1 MHNDKLYSTLL
12 YWMHRSHHSSGSDG
26 HLLRNKDLFFT
37 ILSVKNI
44 GVISGSEWTTIGNHM
59 RSLGYGFTN
68 EGCRQHFQGLRRA
81 QHKSDIPGPNGDTVR
96 RNDPTMNP
104 ITRRPGP
111 GRGRPRKQP
120 PVPVPGAPGEGAPHP
135 PLALGIDHGPPP
147 NSAPP
152 YPQGAQSYD
161 PTPAGHQ
168 PTHPQQ
174 VQAAMRPGTISSAP
188 PTPQASTPGNAVPG
202 PGPVTYPS
210 PNLTPALPQN
220 PPHLH
225 PLQHGQPGQ
234 SGQPGQQPQQPQPEQ
249 QSQSDQQSQ
258 PDQQPQQPQP
268 QQTQP
273 QSAQQSQ
280 PGQQPNPTTQPQPQP
295 QPDQEI
301 QHDYQSQ
308 ELPQEP
314 PQETREATDTDA
326 ISQSQP
332 QPIEQNHEPHA
343 ILPQEQLQP
352 EHEDIDA
359 DGDADGEVDVDND
372 EPSAKR
378 QRMGSPEPA
387 KDDDMDD
394 EAVLALAA
402 HSGPTDFASDDWD
415 NADFLLDLVVGLYTG
430 AQTNKGLTPAIKESI
445 EEYLKTRGYTT
456 SFDAVRQHVQKL
468 RKNRDTA
475 AIQNAGSD
483 TATPRKARATA
494 PKTPKRAP
502 KRKAPAKS
510 ASIADDDED
519 LEDMKMQ
526 LKMEDADA
534 DDGDLLSPKGAK
546 RARNVTP
553 KAEPDADDEGDSGE
567 A

>member
-1 MHNDKLYSTLL
+1 MNSKNWND
-12 YWMHRSHHSSGSDG
+12 RAD
-26 HLLRNKDLFFT
+26 KDLFFT

-188 PTPQASTPGNAVPG
+188 PTPQASTPGNA
-202 PGPVTYPS
+202 
-210 PNLTPALPQN
+210 
-220 PPHLH
+220 
-225 PLQHGQPGQ
+225 
-234 SGQPGQQPQQPQPEQ
+234 
-249 QSQSDQQSQ
+249 
-258 PDQQPQQPQP
+258 
-268 QQTQP
+268 
-273 QSAQQSQ
+273 
-280 PGQQPNPTTQPQPQP
+280 
-295 QPDQEI
+295 
-301 QHDYQSQ
+301 

-402 HSGPTDFASDDWD
+402 HSGPTDFASD
-415 NADFLLDLVVGLYTG
+415 F
-430 AQTNKGLTPAIKESI
+430 
-445 EEYLKTRGYTT
+445 
-456 SFDAVRQHVQKL
+456 
-468 RKNRDTA
+468 
-475 AIQNAGSD
+475 
-483 TATPRKARATA
+483 ATY
-494 PKTPKRAP
+494 
-502 KRKAPAKS
+502 
-510 ASIADDDED
+510 
-519 LEDMKMQ
+519 
-526 LKMEDADA
+526 
-534 DDGDLLSPKGAK
+534 
-546 RARNVTP
+546 
-553 KAEPDADDEGDSGE
+553 GE